1 MKICYINLCNYGST
15 GSIVRQ
21 LAEIAKAKGHDVMVA
36 YPDNFKNK
44 PAQVGDYLI
53 ESQRYNYVSGE
64 LSTFTGFDCCF
75 AVSAT
80 RKLLC
85 QLDNF
90 QPDIIHLHNIHGWYI
105 NISMLFRYIKKHNVR
120 VVWTLHDCWA
130 FTGHCPHF
138 QENNCEKWKTGCH
151 SCELHMNYPKSYL
164 DNSKWMYAI
173 KKHCFTGVQN
183 MTIVTPSEWLASL
196 VKQSFLGCYPVQ
208 VINNGID
215 LSVYGPSD
223 SDFRQRFHIEDKKV
237 VLGVASQWNNK
248 KGLDVFIELS
258 KRLDEMY
265 QVVLVGTSDKTD
277 ALLPGNI
284 ISIHRTNNQQELAEV
299 YSAADVFVNPT
310 REDTF
315 PTVNIEALACG
326 TPVVTFDV
334 GGGPE
339 IIGRYCGSIVPKDN
353 INELTKEIVRI
364 CTQNVF
370 KKDNC
375 LLQAKQ
381 YRAEEKYTEYFL
393 FYDNL
398 YINNMV
404 RL

>member
-15 GSIVRQ
+15 GHIVRQ
-21 LAEIAKAKGHDVMVA
+21 LADMAKEKGHDVMVA
-36 YPDNFKNK
+36 YPESNKNK
-44 PAQVGDYLI
+44 PAKDCDYLI
-53 ESQRYNYVSGE
+53 ESQRYNYISGE

-80 RKLLC
+80 RKLLR
-85 QLDNF
+85 QLDIF
-90 QPDIIHLHNIHGWYI
+90 QPDIIHLHNIHGWYV
-105 NISMLFRYIKKHNVR
+105 NISMLFRYIKKHSIR

-138 QENNCEKWKTGCH
+138 QENNCDKWKTGCH

-164 DNSKWMYAI
+164 DNSRWMYAI
-173 KKHCFTGVQN
+173 KKNCFTGVDN
-183 MTIVTPSEWLASL
+183 MVIVTPSEWLAAL
-196 VKQSFLGCYPVQ
+196 VRQSFLGGYPVQ

-215 LSVYGPSD
+215 LSVFKPSD
-223 SDFRQRFHIEDKKV
+223 SDFRKRYHIENKKI

-258 KRLDEMY
+258 KRLGDMY
-265 QVVLVGTSDKTD
+265 QVVLVGTSEKTD

-284 ISIHRTNNQQELAEV
+284 ISIHRTNNQQELAEI

-326 TPVVTFDV
+326 TTVVTFDV
-334 GGGPE
+334 GGSPE
-339 IIGRYCGSIVPKDN
+339 ILDQACGCVVPKDD
-353 INELTKEIVRI
+353 INALHNEII
-364 CTQNVF
+364 YMDAKSVF
-370 KKDNC
+370 DRENC
-375 LLQAKQ
+375 LLRSKKYDAKGKF
-381 YRAEEKYTEYFL
+381 REYIL
-393 FYDNL
+393 MYDN
-398 YINNMV
+398 MGEQSCP
-404 RL
+404 